1 MGFVWTAIGNAGV
14 WALFGEIILLL
25 LSLTFIVLG
34 ALTAYFGSGKS
45 RASGISLFVV
55 GIIIPI
61 LLYIFLWMGN
71 PGHFTN
77 DLLLPGLIYIG
88 GGIIGVVIGFL
99 VFLGIIMKT

>member
-1 MGFVWTAIGNAGV
+1 MDFVWNTLSSAGV
-14 WALFGEIILLL
+14 WVIFGEIILLL

-45 RASGISLFVV
+45 RGAGVTLLVI
-55 GIIIPI
+55 GIIVPI
-61 LLYIFLWMGN
+61 LLYIFLWMKEV
-71 PGHFTN
+71 GHFTN

>member
-1 MGFVWTAIGNAGV
+1 MAFVWSAVNGSGV
-14 WALFGEIILLL
+14 WIVFTEILLLL

-45 RASGISLFVV
+45 RGAGITLFVV

-61 LLYIFLWMGN
+61 ILYFAIWMHEV
-71 PGHFTN
+71 GHFTN

-88 GGIIGVVIGFL
+88 GGIVGVVIGFL

>member
-1 MGFVWTAIGNAGV
+1 MVFVWSTLSNMGV
-14 WALFGEIILLL
+14 WTIFGEIILLL

-45 RASGISLFVV
+45 RVAGITLLVI
-55 GIIIPI
+55 GIIVPI
-61 LLYIFLWMGN
+61 LLYIFLWMSRA
-71 PGHFTN
+71 GHFTN